1 VLVVGDNLESLA
13 AMVSLLRALG
23 HEPVSAASGRPAIQV
38 AAEQPVDVVLL
49 DIQMPGMDGFETA
62 RALRRNAAL
71 AEVPL
76 VALTALAMP
85 GDRELI
91 LDAGFSG
98 YIAKPIDPG
107 RLAGQ
112 LASFLPPDTGRP

>member
-1 VLVVGDNLESLA
+1 
-13 AMVSLLRALG
+13 MVSFLRALG
-23 HEPVSAASGRPAIQV
+23 HEPVSAASGAAAIL
-38 AAEQPVDVVLL
+38 AAADQPVDVVLL
-49 DIQMPGMDGFETA
+49 DIQIPGMDGFETA
-62 RALRRNAAL
+62 RALRRSAAL

-85 GDRELI
+85 RNRELI

-98 YIAKPIDPG
+98 YIATPIDLA

-112 LASFLPPDTGRP
+112 IASFLPPDTGGP